1 MSDDVA
7 SAVQA
12 AVRAVLLADP
22 ALAAEIGTF
31 VFDEVPDNRPPPYL
45 RFGRI
50 EPARDDTD
58 GCLDWTVTL
67 GIEAHTRPGSGRI
80 EAQRLCG
87 LVSGILHR
95 QGDAL
100 SVPGWAVWDVES
112 DTFAVTQLSDGKTY
126 LGTVAAVISLSA
138 A

>member
-1 MSDDVA
+1 MSDDIA

-12 AVRAVLLADP
+12 AIRAALLADP
-22 ALAAEIGTF
+22 ALAAEIGTL
-31 VFDEVPDNRPPPYL
+31 VFDEVPDNHPAPYL

-50 EPARDDTD
+50 EPSRDDTD
-58 GCLDWTVTL
+58 GCLEWLVTL
-67 GIEAHTRPGSGRI
+67 GIEAHTRPGSGRVQ
-80 EAQRLCG
+80 AQRLCG
-87 LVSGILHR
+87 LVSDALHR

-112 DTFAVTQLSDGKTY
+112 DTFAVTRLGDGKTY
-126 LGTVAAVISLSA
+126 LGTVAAVVSLSA